1 MDIRQLLNNRNINK
15 DLSAQ
20 EPGLSHNVREFG
32 PYKVATQIQAMPGFS
47 GSKLVHSVE
56 LPEDQEHNPEMV
68 NRISKELNIDPQNI
82 HNLNPGESWMT
93 GNTDISTPNADE
105 ERFQRINSMFKK

>member
-15 DLSAQ
+15 DLSLQ
-20 EPGLSHNVREFG
+20 DQGLSHNLREFG
-32 PYKVATQIQAMPGFS
+32 PYKVSTQIQAMPSFS
-47 GSKLVHSVE
+47 GSKLIHSVE
-56 LPEDQEHNPEMV
+56 LPKDQQPNLEMI

-93 GNTDISTPNADE
+93 GNTDIATPNDDE
-105 ERFQRINSMFKK
+105 KRFQRINSLFKK